1 MTQTASQQQK
11 QVAAVQRLLGPTF
24 LLGGI
29 TAYAASFYFEI
40 DFPVPFAAGNFL
52 YIGAS
57 DRIPEVKGHLDW
69 TTNALHVASFA
80 AGIAL
85 MWAIRRPLAP

>member
-1 MTQTASQQQK
+1 VTQTASQQQK
-11 QVAAVQRLLGPTF
+11 QGAAVQRLLNPDLPAGRDHG
-24 LLGGI
+24 LRCVLR
-29 TAYAASFYFEI
+29 FEI
-40 DFPVPFAAGNFL
+40 DFLVPFAAGNFL

-57 DRIPEVKGHLDW
+57 DRIPEVKGHRDW

-85 MWAIRRPLAP
+85 MWAIQRLFGP